1 MGKTHDELLHA
12 PAHASTRSRPR
23 PAIPAPDELLSE
35 VLGLDEPNALASPAE
50 VPEAVGPRALPSR
63 FSLRRSRALAAEA
76 PVAASTATQPASRP
90 ASPALDLGPLLDEPG
105 AIRWEGAIFERVS
118 SIEQQLQ
125 EVEERL
131 GKRIP
136 EVEERLL
143 HLLETRLLR
152 FERELDSSLADL
164 SEHIARVGERGRFRL
179 GLILTGTV
187 VLVLLSLLA
196 HWKL

>member
-1 MGKTHDELLHA
+1 MGKAHDDSLRPRALGSTGPRTGSPAPRA
-12 PAHASTRSRPR
+12 PASG
-23 PAIPAPDELLSE
+23 ELLSE
-35 VLGLDEPNALASPAE
+35 VFGLEEPESGAPAHD
-50 VPEAVGPRALPSR
+50 PLEAVGARALASR
-63 FSLRRSRALAAEA
+63 FSLRRGRTRGVGAAPAARVPRAQNA
-76 PVAASTATQPASRP
+76 PG
-90 ASPALDLGPLLDEPG
+90 DELGPLLAEPG

-152 FERELDSSLADL
+152 FERELDSSLAGL
-164 SEHIARVGERGRFRL
+164 SEHISRVGEGSRFRL
-179 GLILTGTV
+179 GLILAGTL
-187 VLVLLSLLA
+187 VLVLLSLLVVFR
-196 HWKL
+196 LI